1 MTLGMEKGND
11 AFLVKGSLVLGVVV
25 TVRRH
30 REQGR
35 VSAEQL
41 AARLSGPAL
50 ELIDQKIDIGRWYPM
65 KHFTDLLDCDW
76 DIGSKRDPEY
86 MRRQGEQAADRLFN
100 SKIYQQ
106 LNFAERGERVAT
118 ADELKRR
125 SKLITTINGS
135 LYNFLRF
142 EVRIGAA
149 RGDAL
154 EIVYSNAAAFS
165 EALRYSTEGF
175 LNQVNKRQGSN
186 HRWLSQRP
194 QPDSIIYTL
203 PLPSLLVS
211 DR

>member
-1 MTLGMEKGND
+1 MEREISPS
-11 AFLVKGSLVLGVVV
+11 VKGSLVLGAVV

-35 VSAEQL
+35 ISADQL
-41 AARLSGPAL
+41 SARLSGPSL
-50 ELIDQKIDIGRWYPM
+50 ELIDQKIDFGRWYPM
-65 KHFTDLLDCDW
+65 KSFTELLDLDW
-76 DIGSKRDPEY
+76 EVGSSRNPDY
-86 MRRQGEQAADRLFN
+86 MRTQGEQAADRLFN

-106 LNFAERGERVAT
+106 LSFAERSERVAT

-125 SKLITTINGS
+125 SKLITTINGT

-154 EIVYSNAAAFS
+154 EILYSNAAAFS

-175 LNQVNKRQGSN
+175 LNRVNKRQGSN
-186 HRWLSQRP
+186 HRWLSQRTTH
-194 QPDSIIYTL
+194 DTILFTL
-203 PLPSLLVS
+203 PLPSRLVS
-211 DR
+211 ER